1 MKISRIETLI
11 TSSVV
16 NMNYYN
22 ITLST
27 EARNKWL
34 KNETKGLEHNQTYE
48 WGTKEKKYFK
58 CLQSTRF
65 F

>member
-48 WGTKEKKYFK
+48 
-58 CLQSTRF
+58 
-65 F
+65 